1 VGNVLAKY
9 GMMVANME
17 ERPDTSVV
25 AARRLMRSQS
35 TSIMATQGLP
45 PKFSDHHAGEGND
58 WPYASLVEVAC
69 DHDGCPILLLS
80 ELAVHT
86 SNISRNPRISLLFDG
101 TRGSI
106 SPLTQARLTVSG
118 IASKTDEPGH
128 RSRFISRHPE
138 ASEYAGFVDFNFWHV
153 APVGAHAISGFGRIR
168 SIPASEFLFEPTL
181 AAQFST
187 FADGI
192 VSHVNEDHGDSVDL
206 MVNNLLGRSGT
217 GWRVSC
223 CDPEGMDLRCED
235 KIARLEFESPVFDY
249 DAARTAFIE
258 LKQQARSK
266 C

>member
-1 VGNVLAKY
+1 
-9 GMMVANME
+9 MVASME
-17 ERPDTSVV
+17 EKTDTSVV
-25 AARRLMRSQS
+25 NARRLMRSQS
-35 TSIMATQGLP
+35 TSIMATHGLP
-45 PKFSDHHAGEGND
+45 MQFSDCHADGSID

-86 SNISRNPRISLLFDG
+86 SNISRDPRISLLFDG
-101 TRGSI
+101 TGESI

-118 IASKTDEPGH
+118 VASKTDEPAH
-128 RSRFISRHPE
+128 RSRFVSRHPE

-153 APVGAHAISGFGRIR
+153 APVGAHAIAGFGQIR

-181 AAQFST
+181 ASQFST

-192 VSHVNEDHGDSVDL
+192 VSHVNEDHGDAVDL

-235 KIARLEFESPVFDY
+235 ETARLEFGTPVFDL
-249 DAARTAFIE
+249 DAARAVLIKMT
-258 LKQQARSK
+258 QQAKTK